1 MVSRRVLSRVRFR
14 LVLPITTALPAASTA
29 STVRPL
35 NRAMY
40 NSGSY
45 THYSFLCTMEDV
57 FGINTYLGDA
67 ATALPING
75 IER

>member
-1 MVSRRVLSRVRFR
+1 
-14 LVLPITTALPAASTA
+14 
-29 STVRPL
+29 
-35 NRAMY
+35 MY